1 MNALKPIIIIDD
13 DVDDI
18 DLLVEAYDTLNHH
31 NELLVFRDSSEAYE
45 YLVTNNV
52 IPFLVI
58 SDIVMPKMSGMELSE
73 KLQANPN
80 FAVHFIPFVFSTGA
94 PGLAR
99 DKKSNMPLGHGH
111 FEKKAD
117 FNEMRTILDSII
129 NYWSHTLN
137 K

>member
-1 MNALKPIIIIDD
+1 MNALKPIVIIDD
-13 DVDDI
+13 DIDDVDI
-18 DLLVEAYDTLNHH
+18 LMEAYNTLSHN
-31 NELLVFRDSSEAYE
+31 NELLVFHDSIEAYD

-52 IPFLVI
+52 IPFLII
-58 SDIVMPKMSGMELSE
+58 SDVLMPKISGMELAE

-80 FAVHFIPFVFSTGA
+80 FAVHFIPFVFFTGA
-94 PGLAR
+94 AGLPR
-99 DKKSNMPLGHGH
+99 DKKRNMSLGHGH

-117 FNEMRTILDSII
+117 FNEIRNILDNII